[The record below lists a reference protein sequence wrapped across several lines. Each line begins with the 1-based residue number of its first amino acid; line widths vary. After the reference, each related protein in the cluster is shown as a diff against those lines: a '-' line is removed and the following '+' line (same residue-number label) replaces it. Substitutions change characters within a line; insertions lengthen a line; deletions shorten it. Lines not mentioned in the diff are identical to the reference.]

1 MSDSEDEDD
10 EARVEEVD
18 ESGDK
23 ADIKGIPEFWLT
35 ALKNHQ
41 VIGDLINEKDEEV
54 RLEPL
59 SSVPIRICLLIRNGT
74 NSGYPSLDRHSS

>member
-41 VIGDLINEKDEEV
+41 VIGEMITEKDEEV
-54 RLEPL
+54 T
-59 SSVPIRICLLIRNGT
+59 VPHWL
-74 NSGYPSLDRHSS
+74 